1 MAFPLVDRS
10 STPEYVAFGDTMRIP
25 SDPELLAGALP
36 DVPRWVETRS
46 LLLSGAGVLKIASD
60 GGAAVLV
67 DPQFPSGSVI
77 GQADTALLRD
87 VLADVPNDF
96 ELIVQMDALDQVRE
110 ALPCWAVAE
119 VIVHSPARPYRSGE
133 RSEPGVVVSA
143 PPDEHFLEHLPND
156 VRMYAAAAEA
166 VAVRVLGQDVVA
178 VCAAS
183 DVTETLWD
191 VGIDTIEGRRRR
203 GYATACFH
211 TLADWMAAR
220 GRQPVWA
227 AYENYPP
234 SLKLAEKLGFQP
246 VDRIAVL
253 SPLPIK
259 ALP

>member
-1 MAFPLVDRS
+1 M
-10 STPEYVAFGDTMRIP
+10 
-25 SDPELLAGALP
+25 
-36 DVPRWVETRS
+36 
-46 LLLSGAGVLKIASD
+46 
-60 GGAAVLV
+60 
-67 DPQFPSGSVI
+67 
-77 GQADTALLRD
+77 
-87 VLADVPNDF
+87 PNDF
-96 ELIVQMDALDQVRE
+96 ELIVQMDALDQVSE

-143 PPDEHFLEHLPND
+143 PPDERLLEHLPND

-220 GRQPVWA
+220 GRQPVCA

-253 SPLPIK
+253 PHFPSKRSRKPNLLRAFFARSGRRSSAGQNTVVSSRSRSASIVAPWVDGATEHRRLRPLLLCGSPVV
-259 ALP
+259 